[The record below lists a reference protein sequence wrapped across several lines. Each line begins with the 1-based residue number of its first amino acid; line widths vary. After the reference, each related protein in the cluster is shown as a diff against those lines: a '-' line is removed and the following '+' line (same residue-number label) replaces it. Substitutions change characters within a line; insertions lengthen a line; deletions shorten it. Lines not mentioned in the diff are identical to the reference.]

1 MKITNANPAQ
11 SHEIAK
17 LIMMAMSDD
26 CCLNLAGPQH
36 SLSEFEEMMI
46 ELVQM
51 ENSQYS
57 YQNTFIATED
67 DVIMGMCVG
76 YDGARLHE
84 LRKAYLD
91 MAKKTFGRVDPNM
104 DDEAQADEFYIDS
117 LAVLPG
123 FRNQGIAS
131 QLLRKIIEKAKTLG
145 ITKVGLLVDKNNP
158 RAEHL
163 YTAQGFQYVDDAM
176 WGGHPMKHLQIVNY

>member
-1 MKITNANPAQ
+1 MKITNAHPAQ
-11 SHEIAK
+11 AHEIAK

-26 CCLNLAGPQH
+26 CCQNLAGPQH

-51 ENSQYS
+51 ENTQYS
-57 YQNTFIATED
+57 YLNTLVATED
-67 DVIMGMCVG
+67 DVILGICVG
-76 YDGARLHE
+76 YDGARLDE

-91 MAKKTFGRVDPNM
+91 AALKAFGSVDPDM
-104 DDEAQADEFYIDS
+104 DDEAQPDEFYIDS